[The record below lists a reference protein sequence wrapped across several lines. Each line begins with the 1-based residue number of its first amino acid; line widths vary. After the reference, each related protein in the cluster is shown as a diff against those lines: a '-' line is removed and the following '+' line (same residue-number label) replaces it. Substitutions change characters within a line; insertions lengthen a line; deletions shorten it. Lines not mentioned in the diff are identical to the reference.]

1 MLPNL
6 PLRLNIY
13 LSQTLYQSKGKG
25 CDEQVL
31 ASIAE
36 MEAKRIVYVSCDVA
50 TQARDIERL
59 KQYGYHAVTLQ
70 PVDMFPQTYAVE
82 CVCLLERSELNKQ

>member
-1 MLPNL
+1 
-6 PLRLNIY
+6 
-13 LSQTLYQSKGKG
+13 
-25 CDEQVL
+25 
-31 ASIAE
+31 